1 MPKLYV
7 DILFMIISAVISKR
21 RFTKDRTRETAEIEP
36 NVLVDHII
44 FLCDNLNEISTAVLL
59 HG

>member
-1 MPKLYV
+1 
-7 DILFMIISAVISKR
+7 MIRSAVISKR
-21 RFTKDRTRETAEIEP
+21 SFTKDRTRETAEIEP

-44 FLCDNLNEISTAVLL
+44 FLRDNLNEISTAVLL